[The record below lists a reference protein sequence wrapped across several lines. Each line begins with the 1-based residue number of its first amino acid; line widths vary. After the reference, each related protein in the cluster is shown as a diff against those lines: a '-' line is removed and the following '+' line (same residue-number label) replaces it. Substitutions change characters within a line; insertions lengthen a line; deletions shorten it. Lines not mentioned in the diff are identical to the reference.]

1 MKQHDF
7 LIEKATHER
16 LCEMEDDLRRM
27 IHCGVL
33 PMDYEPMIR
42 GVLAT
47 LQVAL
52 KGTAPKEM
60 EIINGRHVSAT
71 CLLPIE
77 AWRTQSS
84 DGGPDAA

>member
-1 MKQHDF
+1 MGQQHDF
-7 LIEKATHER
+7 FIERATHER

-27 IHCGVL
+27 IQCGVL

-52 KGTAPKEM
+52 KGTAPVKV
-60 EIINGRHVSAT
+60 EIQNTREVTPA
-71 CLLPIE
+71 
-77 AWRTQSS
+77 RTP
-84 DGGPDAA
+84 GGAA